1 MTSHITGLV
10 TTSFAI
16 LRQLKSASLSHAGC
30 DSPSSAKF
38 DPEQNRSLQCC
49 LCRLATTQHHS
60 APGGRQRCCSLNLEF
75 LLFPCICCSFQH
87 PLYFSKA
94 SKQLQRTEF
103 FRIVVKLV
111 ESH

>member
-38 DPEQNRSLQCC
+38 DPEPNRSLQCC

-60 APGGRQRCCSLNLEF
+60 APGGHQLCCSLNLEL

-87 PLYFSKA
+87 PLYFSTA
-94 SKQLQRTEF
+94 LNNFSEQNF
-103 FRIVVKLV
+103 FV
-111 ESH
+111 